1 MNKTAEFDSK
11 FVGLLLSMVFT
22 DEILKSSTAELNA
35 RGDCYGSLDPVKLN
49 FVKGIIYILN
59 PQINKAIVFSF
70 QKNLKSSI
78 HFNYRM
84 VC

>member
-1 MNKTAEFDSK
+1 MRKLQSMNKTAEFDSK

-49 FVKGIIYILN
+49 FVKGINYILN
-59 PQINKAIVFSF
+59 CDLWNQHSY
-70 QKNLKSSI
+70 SI
-78 HFNYRM
+78 
-84 VC
+84 